1 MSYDKDKLKRKRMR
15 SLTIKEI
22 SGVDKPAVEPGVVD
36 VILKRADLDAPAD
49 KAELLKNM
57 GAPAL
62 TSAVDG
68 HSHLLDIAL
77 PAGHTTWDG
86 QPDGHTHPFVVQAD
100 GSVAIGEADGHTHE
114 VAAVTKAAAAGGGS
128 NNTSTEATMAQD
140 PTKTAGNDDKTAAE
154 NAKLQTELALAKAF
168 GSLTDA
174 GKKHFE
180 GLDEAGRTAFLGKSA
195 AERDAIL
202 ADIAKGNAVV
212 YKAKDG
218 TEYRA
223 SDDPRTV
230 ALAKRLDEQVETSA
244 RERVERFESEI
255 RKRAESELKHLPGD
269 LNAKVALLKAAESIS
284 DPAQRTAAVAA
295 LHAQNEAMAKAMT
308 TIGASGGSG
317 DEGSASAELDNL
329 AKARASKDGVDFY
342 TAYERVSNENPSLV
356 TKALAGR

>member
-1 MSYDKDKLKRKRMR
+1 MSYDKKKRQRMR

-68 HSHLLDIAL
+68 HSHLLDVAL

-86 QPDGHTHPFVVQAD
+86 QPEGHTHPFVVQAD
-100 GSVAIGEADGHTHE
+100 GTVAIGEADGHTHE
-114 VAAVTKAAAAGGGS
+114 IAAVTKAAVAGGGS
-128 NNTSTEATMAQD
+128 NNTRTEATMAQD
-140 PTKTAGNDDKTAAE
+140 PTKTAGNDEKTAAE
-154 NAKLQTELALAKAF
+154 NEALRKELALAKAI

-244 RERVERFESEI
+244 RERAERFEADI

-269 LNAKVALLKAAESIS
+269 LNAKVALLKAAESIA
-284 DPAQRTAAVAA
+284 DEAQRKAAVAA
-295 LHAQNEAMAKAMT
+295 LHAQNEAMAKSMVT
-308 TIGASGGSG
+308 LGASGGQSG
-317 DEGSASAELDNL
+317 EGDSAQSELDNL

-342 TAYERVSNENPSLV
+342 TAYDRVSNENPALV
-356 TKALAGR
+356 NKALSGR